1 MDPGP
6 QDIQALRSL
15 RGNELGK
22 YGSKGGESTK
32 GEKVL
37 GSKN

>member
-15 RGNELGK
+15 RGNDLSK
-22 YGSKGGESTK
+22 YGSKGGE
-32 GEKVL
+32 VL